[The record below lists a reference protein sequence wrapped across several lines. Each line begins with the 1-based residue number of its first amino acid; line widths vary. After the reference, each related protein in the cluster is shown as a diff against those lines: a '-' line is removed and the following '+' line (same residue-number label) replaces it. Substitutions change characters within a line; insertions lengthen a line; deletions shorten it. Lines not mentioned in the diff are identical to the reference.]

1 MRKSNEDSTLCCM
14 SLDLRIIE
22 LYRSMAVID
31 FTAKQIIEFKT
42 YLITVEETYLLPVC
56 AIYGSMMGE

>member
-1 MRKSNEDSTLCCM
+1 M